1 MNKLL
6 LSFVPV
12 LITMGPI
19 FMIIAATSTSTPS
32 VPFVGGFAGAVGL
45 GAGLA
50 SMYRILMRQQKEI
63 LRLGQL
69 LAGGHSDE

>member
-12 LITMGPI
+12 LITFGPI
-19 FMIIAATSTSTPS
+19 FIVISAAPTSGYS
-32 VPFVGGFAGAVGL
+32 VTVGFVAAVGL
-45 GAGLA
+45 GAGLV
-50 SMYRILMRQQKEI
+50 SMFGILMRQQKEI

-69 LAGGHSDE
+69 LAGDNRE